1 MSPVTPRTRKLLGVA
16 VVVAL
21 LVVAVGGYAA
31 YQRRGTGHYTI
42 TAHFPRAVS
51 VFRSSDVRVLG
62 LPAGT
67 VTDVEVEG
75 EQVKVTLSV
84 RDDIPVPTDVKAQI
98 VPQSLIGERYIELS
112 PAWKDGE
119 PRAKDHT
126 DIPVERTITPVEPD
140 EALASVKHFL
150 DSLDPKGLGQLV
162 SNLEDDLQGNGKA
175 FNDMLGNL
183 SDVVATFASK
193 DQALGRIIDSFD
205 KLTSALATRE
215 TQLGQVLDAF
225 STASQVL
232 ADERQSIEDL
242 VGGLADVSRDG
253 LKLVGDHTT
262 DLRAD
267 IQTLTD
273 AAATIEA
280 NLTSVD
286 KLLDSGPLLANG
298 LIGAFDAPSRSINL
312 RNNFSPLIPELIDL
326 LLGQLGVPS
335 LCLPVLATCGPAEGQ
350 SAAGATPAKLSTASP
365 IGAALELLGAPTLPA
380 PDGGPGFWGDVGHR
394 IRHASDTL
402 LGVGS

>member
-1 MSPVTPRTRKLLGVA
+1 MSPARPRTRTLLGIGVVIA
-16 VVVAL
+16 V
-21 LVVAVGGYAA
+21 LVVAIGGYTA
-31 YQRRGTGHYTI
+31 YQRRGTGHYTV
-42 TAHFPRAVS
+42 TAYFPRAVS
-51 VFRSSDVRVLG
+51 VFTSSDVRVLG

-67 VTDVEVEG
+67 VQDVEVEG
-75 EQVKVTLSV
+75 EHVKVVLSV
-84 RDDIPVPTDVKAQI
+84 SDDVPLPVDVKAQI
-98 VPQSLIGERYIELS
+98 VPQSLIGERYVELS
-112 PAWKDGE
+112 PAWRVGQA
-119 PRAKDHT
+119 RAKDRT
-126 DIPVERTITPVEPD
+126 IIPEERTITPVEPD

-162 SNLEDDLQGNGKA
+162 SNLEEDLQGNGPA
-175 FNDMLGNL
+175 FNDMLANL
-183 SDVVATFASK
+183 SDVVSTFASK

-205 KLTSALATRE
+205 KLTSAIATRE

-253 LKLVGDHTT
+253 LKLVGEHST

-280 NLTSVD
+280 NLSGVD
-286 KLLDSGPLLANG
+286 KLLDSAPILANG
-298 LIGAFDAPSRSINL
+298 LIGAFDPASRSVNL
-312 RNNFSPLIPELIDL
+312 RNNFSPLIPELVTL

-350 SAAGATPAKLSTASP
+350 SAGAATPAQLSTASP
-365 IGAALELLGAPTLPA
+365 IGAALELLNAPTLPA
-380 PDGGPGFWGDVGHR
+380 PDAGPGFWGRLGGR
-394 IRHASDTL
+394 ARHAADTL